1 MHHLTICLAAFSAAR
16 PLPCRPAAFLP
27 PDGRPLPSCL
37 CSTGSPTIPPR
48 PHCSGYTHPTP
59 PTVSGLREHSSG
71 ANLAPVPPDT
81 GMPAS
86 VPSLAARR
94 ARFEYLRPCAA
105 CRRACRKRRGLVQRI
120 GKVDGFSQISSLAC
134 MSAGAMLLQS
144 PRKPARVS
152 RLPLPLGRSYS
163 CLCCSPSG
171 GRGSSRPEVIP
182 VSLRNRCLCSRATH
196 ALFVMRPLCQGW
208 R

>member
-134 MSAGAMLLQS
+134 MSAGAMCPESQ
-144 PRKPARVS
+144 RGFRVS
-152 RLPLPLGRSYS
+152 PFRSA
-163 CLCCSPSG
+163 
-171 GRGSSRPEVIP
+171 EVIRACAARRLADAARRGP
-182 VSLRNRCLCSRATH
+182 KSSLSLSGTDVCAAELHT
-196 ALFVMRPLCQGW
+196 LFL
-208 R
+208 